1 MEREHENGR
10 RQMRI
15 VFLLLSLQK
24 RRGIPLRESEKKR
37 KQQKRQGARRRSE
50 SVTEKKSFGRRKMK
64 ENHIFFREYR
74 AEARQKNI
82 GTKEKVAV
90 LTACGNVKRE
100 KCLFPTF
107 GRRFFYKIK

>member
-1 MEREHENGR
+1 
-10 RQMRI
+10 
-15 VFLLLSLQK
+15 
-24 RRGIPLRESEKKR
+24 
-37 KQQKRQGARRRSE
+37 
-50 SVTEKKSFGRRKMK
+50 MK

-100 KCLFPTF
+100 KRLF
-107 GRRFFYKIK
+107 RRSEEGFFIKSNKFVSIKKCHKLTKNEY

>member
-1 MEREHENGR
+1 
-10 RQMRI
+10 
-15 VFLLLSLQK
+15 
-24 RRGIPLRESEKKR
+24 
-37 KQQKRQGARRRSE
+37 
-50 SVTEKKSFGRRKMK
+50 MK

-107 GRRFFYKIK
+107 GRRFFFIKSNKFVSIKKCHKLTKNEYRKEETEQEKEIVRKNFRSLAFIGNS

>member
-1 MEREHENGR
+1 
-10 RQMRI
+10 
-15 VFLLLSLQK
+15 
-24 RRGIPLRESEKKR
+24 
-37 KQQKRQGARRRSE
+37 
-50 SVTEKKSFGRRKMK
+50 MK

-74 AEARQKNI
+74 AEARQKKI

-100 KCLFPTF
+100 KRLFPTL